1 MFHRSLFFFFFLILL
16 RGRLTV
22 LTVYLFISKIN
33 IIKGTLFEFK
43 TYRSKSFGRRNFG
56 TSIARI
62 FFLHPIIVD
71 DRTGMKRG
79 EKSGGNRSRFNVFRL
94 LRSNSKMH
102 TRDACI
108 HAYSHYP
115 PIYHATPA
123 K

>member
-1 MFHRSLFFFFFLILL
+1 MFHRSLFFFSDFIARTVNRFNRLSIYFEDKYYPKVYSSNLKLIVP
-16 RGRLTV
+16 RG
-22 LTVYLFISKIN
+22 
-33 IIKGTLFEFK
+33 
-43 TYRSKSFGRRNFG
+43 RNFG

-71 DRTGMKRG
+71 DRTRMKRG
-79 EKSGGNRSRFNVFRL
+79 EKSGGNRSRFNVFRF

>member
-1 MFHRSLFFFFFLILL
+1 MFHRSLFFFFLILL

-22 LTVYLFISKIN
+22 LTIYLFISKIN

-43 TYRSKSFGRRNFG
+43 TYPRILEEEILGQVYG
-56 TSIARI
+56 IARI